1 LRRRFASGAIGT
13 AQGCVPGPP
22 ATAVVPHRA
31 KPPKLIVDIEY
42 RDLGGEYSILSGNVM
57 GSAHQA
63 RELYGR
69 CVSKFFEAPCPSDGF
84 ASLTVTTIRG
94 HLSDQIA
101 AANAQPR
108 DALFALSGR

>member
-1 LRRRFASGAIGT
+1 
-13 AQGCVPGPP
+13 
-22 ATAVVPHRA
+22 
-31 KPPKLIVDIEY
+31 
-42 RDLGGEYSILSGNVM
+42 M

-69 CVSKFFEAPCPSDGF
+69 CVSKFFKTPDGF
-84 ASLTVTTIRG
+84 ASLTVRTIRG